1 MKPPRRGTRR
11 ATRQGMTSQ
20 ITTLEAL
27 PETITADTEVCIPG
41 YHIEPT
47 RTRDHW
53 VLVHTDTDVSIK
65 PLTVQW

>member
-1 MKPPRRGTRR
+1 
-11 ATRQGMTSQ
+11 MTSQ